1 MVFERKKNSRET
13 VKIRLGV
20 INSSKKVSVI
30 LLHPLVVGRVEVVCV
45 TRAQDVRCRDLFIYI
60 PYIHLKK
67 KRS

>member
-20 INSSKKVSVI
+20 INSSKVSVI

-45 TRAQDVRCRDLFIYI
+45 ARAQDVRCRDLYIYI
-60 PYIHLKK
+60 YRIYI
-67 KRS
+67 